1 MTEIIT
7 KTEEGQDAQD
17 ARQNRRE
24 SQGPEFAAEEGLGKK
39 HGVEVEWAVVIRGV
53 IFVVTSGSHLV
64 GEPAID
70 PLIEV
75 GGLDLDQPHAQKNCN
90 EQDGNLWKV
99 GFEGLEIH
107 PHGISAGRS
116 AIKPEA
122 TPLDASLAPGTLQRN
137 DRSHA

>member
-1 MTEIIT
+1 
-7 KTEEGQDAQD
+7 
-17 ARQNRRE
+17 
-24 SQGPEFAAEEGLGKK
+24 
-39 HGVEVEWAVVIRGV
+39 VERAVVIRGV
-53 IFVVTSGSHLV
+53 IFVVTRGPHLV

-90 EQDGNLWKV
+90 EQDGNLGKV

-107 PHGISAGRS
+107 PHGISAGPS

-122 TPLDASLAPGTLQRN
+122 SPLDAGLAPGTPQRN
-137 DRSHA
+137 DQGYA